1 MVSYQRRFVR
11 FQSEISSLLHFLY
24 LFLNAH
30 SRMHE
35 ILHFSKQLMN
45 YAGLEYCQLESFE
58 AQCSKS
64 EVVMMTMAKY
74 GRMRVG
80 KCLSEKEASFS
91 QEPEY
96 LGCYRDVLK
105 QMHERCSLEKECRMG
120 IPNKELDK
128 TRNCF
133 PGLNLYLEAE
143 YECLQGECCVLP
155 LTPSQPISTCLSGGS
170 RERLQRE
177 DQPSRQTPDL
187 AVQRSLRAEQTALA
201 HRGGQR
207 SKNQNQS
214 DFLDKRKH
222 K

>member
-1 MVSYQRRFVR
+1 M
-11 FQSEISSLLHFLY
+11 ISFNS
-24 LFLNAH
+24 
-30 SRMHE
+30 
-35 ILHFSKQLMN
+35 
-45 YAGLEYCQLESFE
+45 GLEYCQLESFE

-64 EVVMMTMAKY
+64 EVVMMTMANY

-80 KCLSEKEASFS
+80 KCISEEEAGMIQDSKNI
-91 QEPEY
+91 
-96 LGCYRDVLK
+96 GCHRDVIK

-155 LTPSQPISTCLSGGS
+155 LTPSQPISTRLSGGS
-170 RERLQRE
+170 RERVQSE
-177 DQPSRQTPDL
+177 DQPSRQTLDL

-201 HRGGQR
+201 HRG
-207 SKNQNQS
+207 
-214 DFLDKRKH
+214 
-222 K
+222 

>member
-1 MVSYQRRFVR
+1 MINFNS
-11 FQSEISSLLHFLY
+11 
-24 LFLNAH
+24 
-30 SRMHE
+30 
-35 ILHFSKQLMN
+35 
-45 YAGLEYCQLESFE
+45 GLEYCQLESFE
-58 AQCSKS
+58 AQCLKS

-80 KCLSEKEASFS
+80 KCISEEEAS
-91 QEPEY
+91 
-96 LGCYRDVLK
+96 LGKDEKYIGCHRDVLK

-155 LTPSQPISTCLSGGS
+155 LTRSQLISTCLSGGS
-170 RERLQRE
+170 RKRLQSE
-177 DQPSRQTPDL
+177 NQPSRQTPDL

-207 SKNQNQS
+207 SKNQGQG
-214 DFLDKRKH
+214 DFFDKR
-222 K
+222 